1 MPVLS
6 TATASR
12 WTEALRW
19 SKEVAERFTI
29 CTIGVPSNGKS
40 SVRGPQ
46 ELSPPNPTR
55 PERWW
60 TGNAASG
67 RCRPSSPR
75 RSELVGAFQPVDRS
89 VSMKIA
95 ILDDYQN
102 VAAGCADWS
111 VLTRSAELTFFND
124 HVADVE
130 ALVARLAPFDV
141 ICMMRERTPL
151 TAEIIG
157 RLPALKL
164 IAWTGPRNASIDI
177 GAARARGIEIVNT
190 GYNSYP
196 TIELTWGLILASAR
210 HLVTEAQGVRAGMWQ
225 KTLGVGLHGKTLG
238 IVGLGRVGAGVA
250 RVGLA
255 FGMKVIAWSQNLTSD
270 KASEHGVTLATK
282 EELFRTSDIVS
293 VHVILS
299 DRSRGLVGKSEIA
312 LMKSSA
318 LLVNTSRGPIVAE
331 SALIEALRDK
341 RIGGAAVDVFDREP
355 LPADHPFRSLPNI
368 LATPHIG
375 YVSHDLY
382 STFYNDTVGNIQRW
396 LV

>member
-1 MPVLS
+1 
-6 TATASR
+6 
-12 WTEALRW
+12 
-19 SKEVAERFTI
+19 
-29 CTIGVPSNGKS
+29 
-40 SVRGPQ
+40 
-46 ELSPPNPTR
+46 
-55 PERWW
+55 
-60 TGNAASG
+60 
-67 RCRPSSPR
+67 
-75 RSELVGAFQPVDRS
+75 
-89 VSMKIA
+89 MKIA

-102 VAAGCADWS
+102 AAAQCADWS
-111 VLTRSAELTFFND
+111 PLAASAELTFFND
-124 HVADVE
+124 HVSDAD

-141 ICMMRERTPL
+141 ICVMRERTPL
-151 TAEIIG
+151 TADIIG

-164 IAWTGPRNASIDI
+164 IASTGPRNASIDV

-210 HLVTEAQGVRAGMWQ
+210 HIVTEAQAVRTGLWQ

-255 FGMKVIAWSQNLTSD
+255 FGMNVIAWSQNLTTE

-293 VHVILS
+293 VHLILS
-299 DRSRGLVGKSEIA
+299 DRSRGLVGKSEID

-331 SALIEALRDK
+331 SALIEALRAR
-341 RIGGAAVDVFDREP
+341 RIAGAAVDVFDREP
-355 LPADHPFRSLPNI
+355 LLPEHPFRSLPNV

-375 YVSHDLY
+375 YVADDLY
-382 STFYNDTVGNIQRW
+382 RTFYQDTVSNIVSWIAKRSEAAPR
-396 LV
+396 